1 MREAPIIYNS
11 CQTVVVEI
19 KDIAIE
25 GVVEVDLGDRVSQQG
40 RAHIRVDHLVNK
52 VQVIRMENMIH
63 FFFYKYDSS
72 FSLK

>member
-25 GVVEVDLGDRVSQQG
+25 GVAEVDLGDRVSQQV
-40 RAHIRVDHLVNK
+40 RAHVRVDHL
-52 VQVIRMENMIH
+52 
-63 FFFYKYDSS
+63 
-72 FSLK
+72 

>member
-1 MREAPIIYNS
+1 MI
-11 CQTVVVEI
+11 VEI
-19 KDIAIE
+19 KNIAIQR
-25 GVVEVDLGDRVSQQG
+25 VAEVDLGYCVSQQG

-63 FFFYKYDSS
+63 FFFYKCDSS